1 MKIFSKFVSKLR
13 RAKGSLA
20 LIGFVGL
27 LLISINVIQ
36 YLLARSAVREE
47 VEHRAESELNAKRL
61 EIQKVMGGVE
71 IAAHNVAWNLEQ
83 ALAKSDDVYSDLQR
97 ILTNNSYLAG
107 CGIGFTADYYPQH
120 GRWYEP
126 YVERRPDGTYVN
138 KQIGSARHNYLEAEW
153 FTNALVSDSGYWS
166 EPYYDE
172 AGAHA
177 RLCTFAYPLRDAS
190 GRTVAVLGID
200 LLLDWLSDVLNV
212 NRVYPT
218 SYNLMISGTGQLLAC
233 PTESLVMR
241 STIQEATRKIED
253 TTAQF
258 INKQMMS
265 GQNGSASLEAEDGEK
280 YHVYYAPMDH
290 GWSMAVVCPDDEVY
304 GSLNRSTNGL
314 FLLMIVGVS
323 LLGFILNRM
332 GRSYQR
338 IQAINQEKDRIA
350 SELHIASSIQ
360 MGMLPK
366 VFPPF
371 PNRDDVEVFGSLV
384 SAKEVGGDLYDFYI
398 RDEKLFFCIGDVS
411 GKGVPASLVM
421 AVTRSLFRTVLAHES
436 MPDRI
441 MTTMNDAMT
450 EMNESN
456 MFVTFFIGVLD
467 LPTGRLRYSNA
478 GHCPPVLIGM
488 TKGMLRIE
496 PNIPLGLMDGWK
508 YTCQETM
515 IDPNTTIFLYTDG
528 LTEAENADHAQFGEQ
543 RMMEVAQT
551 CVQPKKMMNTTSDK
565 AQASTATPV
574 PNGDATATKSTDPD
588 QAAEKTAATCN
599 AERIVKRM
607 SNAVHDFVD
616 GAEQSD
622 DLTMLAVQYTKKHIV
637 EVLSRTIT
645 LHNDV
650 NEVPQLAAFV
660 DDVCEALGFDA
671 PTVMQMN
678 LAMEEAVVNVMNYAY
693 PAGTVGNIRID
704 AVASEERLKFVITD
718 SGSPFDPTE
727 QAVVDTTLGVDDRP
741 IGGLGIHLVRQLM
754 DSINY
759 ERIDGKNILTLR
771 KTYTHP
777 NAAQV

>member
-1 MKIFSKFVSKLR
+1 
-13 RAKGSLA
+13 
-20 LIGFVGL
+20 
-27 LLISINVIQ
+27 
-36 YLLARSAVREE
+36 
-47 VEHRAESELNAKRL
+47 
-61 EIQKVMGGVE
+61 
-71 IAAHNVAWNLEQ
+71 
-83 ALAKSDDVYSDLQR
+83 
-97 ILTNNSYLAG
+97 
-107 CGIGFTADYYPQH
+107 
-120 GRWYEP
+120 
-126 YVERRPDGTYVN
+126 
-138 KQIGSARHNYLEAEW
+138 
-153 FTNALVSDSGYWS
+153 
-166 EPYYDE
+166 
-172 AGAHA
+172 
-177 RLCTFAYPLRDAS
+177 
-190 GRTVAVLGID
+190 
-200 LLLDWLSDVLNV
+200 
-212 NRVYPT
+212 
-218 SYNLMISGTGQLLAC
+218 
-233 PTESLVMR
+233 
-241 STIQEATRKIED
+241 
-253 TTAQF
+253 
-258 INKQMMS
+258 
-265 GQNGSASLEAEDGEK
+265 
-280 YHVYYAPMDH
+280 
-290 GWSMAVVCPDDEVY
+290 
-304 GSLNRSTNGL
+304 
-314 FLLMIVGVS
+314 
-323 LLGFILNRM
+323 
-332 GRSYQR
+332 
-338 IQAINQEKDRIA
+338 
-350 SELHIASSIQ
+350 
-360 MGMLPK
+360 
-366 VFPPF
+366 
-371 PNRDDVEVFGSLV
+371 
-384 SAKEVGGDLYDFYI
+384 
-398 RDEKLFFCIGDVS
+398 
-411 GKGVPASLVM
+411 
-421 AVTRSLFRTVLAHES
+421 
-436 MPDRI
+436 
-441 MTTMNDAMT
+441 
-450 EMNESN
+450 MNESN

-588 QAAEKTAATCN
+588 KAAEETAAACN

-727 QAVVDTTLGVDDRP
+727 QAVVDTTQGVDDRP